1 LVVAGKKV
9 FISVDAEGLPYI
21 VSPLQLMPGRSLFGE
36 LRSVAT
42 RLTRLA
48 ASLFIEHGY
57 NVVIADSHGLMVNID
72 PLEMPRGVEVIRGFP
87 RSLSMVAGARGS
99 SYGVFLGYHA
109 RAGVDSV
116 LAHSFSSRVV
126 YKLTV
131 NGLEASEYLFNA
143 LLLGE
148 WGVPIGLVAGSNEL
162 GKEVEEHTPWAVWL
176 PLSRSTG
183 YLSSASPSIEEVEEE
198 LREAVE
204 ESLRRSRAGELKP
217 LRMSW
222 DTVEICIDFMS
233 PAYAETAALMP
244 GAVQDSGRRV
254 CYRAASV
261 EEAYRAMESMVYLGG
276 FTALLT
282 QQMR

>member
-1 LVVAGKKV
+1 MTGKV
-9 FISVDAEGLPYI
+9 FVSVDAEGLPYI
-21 VSPLQLMPGRSLFGE
+21 VSPLQLMPGRSLFSE

-48 ASLFIEHGY
+48 AALLVEQGY
-57 NVVIADSHGLMVNID
+57 SVVVADSHGLMVNIE
-72 PLEMPRGVEVIRGFP
+72 PQQMPRGVEVVRGFP

-99 SYGVFLGYHA
+99 SYAVFLGYHA

-126 YKLTV
+126 YRLTV
-131 NGLEASEYLFNA
+131 NGLETSEYLFNA

-148 WGVPIGLVAGSNEL
+148 WGIPVGLVAGSGEL
-162 GKEVEEHTPWAVWL
+162 GKEVERYTPWAVWL

-183 YLSSASPSIEEVEEE
+183 YLSSVSPSIEEVEED
-198 LREAVE
+198 LREAVK
-204 ESLRRSRAGELKP
+204 ESIRRSRAGELKP
-217 LRMSW
+217 LRMGW
-222 DTVEICIDFMS
+222 DAVEVCIEFVS

-244 GAVQDSGRRV
+244 GTARDTGRRV

-261 EEAYRAMESMVYLGG
+261 EDAYRAMEAMVYLGG